1 MKIKKWNLGIACDD
15 NPEEVW
21 IEEEEDDDGEWMKA
35 SDVEREL
42 PEEWT
47 KFKGFVTL
55 EAFDK
60 LAEDNDRLRDRV
72 TALELV
78 LKQVRDACDTMI
90 EVDARIRPGPGI
102 MTGCA
107 RSILNI
113 LNGYIF

>member
-1 MKIKKWNLGIACDD
+1 MKIKKWNLEIACND

-60 LAEDNDRLRDRV
+60 LAEDNGRLRDHV
-72 TALELV
+72 EALELV
-78 LKQVRDACDTMI
+78 LKRVKGACEIMTECDKQVS
-90 EVDARIRPGPGI
+90 PGI
-102 MTGCA
+102 MTSCA
-107 RSILNI
+107 KSILTI
-113 LNGYIF
+113 CDGYIF